1 MSRDSAAVHRSIQEL
16 APEGWNALGTI
27 GNPFARHE
35 FLAALEAEQC
45 VGAGSGWEPRYVTVS
60 DAQGLA
66 GAAATFIKNHS
77 YGEFVFDFAWAR
89 AYERIGRRYY
99 PKLTLAAPFTPAT
112 GPRLLTR
119 PDLNAAAVGE
129 YTRCSL
135 TGPRARRASGAAG
148 CCGAIASF
156 TG

>member
-1 MSRDSAAVHRSIQEL
+1 MSRDSAAIHRSIQEL
-16 APEGWNALGTI
+16 APEAWNALGTI

-45 VGAGSGWEPRYVTVS
+45 VGPGSGWEPRYVTVS

-99 PKLTLAAPFTPAT
+99 PKLTPPPPSRRRPVRGADAA
-112 GPRLLTR
+112 GP
-119 PDLNAAAVGE
+119 E
-129 YTRCSL
+129 
-135 TGPRARRASGAAG
+135 RRRGRRRG
-148 CCGAIASF
+148 CCGNSRRSARGPALERARAVS
-156 TG
+156 